1 MRVRKKPVEVEA
13 MKLHKENIEEVA
25 QWANA
30 LIMTRGDNLQKFLN
44 ILTLEGTVSAQIGD
58 WIIKGVNGE
67 FYPCKHDI
75 FMKTYDIVE
84 GDIPEGKFPFI
95 EVISITDN
103 DDGTAEMVFDMDM
116 RTMKVFAKYGLVTIL
131 REEAERVLKEHG
143 EMKGV
148 EDEG

>member
-13 MKLHKENIEEVA
+13 MKLNNENIEEVA

-58 WIIKGVNGE
+58 WVIKGVHGE

-75 FMKTYDIVE
+75 FMKTY
-84 GDIPEGKFPFI
+84 
-95 EVISITDN
+95 VIHLVHGPSSPCTKGN
-103 DDGTAEMVFDMDM
+103 PALGTLAHVN
-116 RTMKVFAKYGLVTIL
+116 I
-131 REEAERVLKEHG
+131 HS
-143 EMKGV
+143 
-148 EDEG
+148 